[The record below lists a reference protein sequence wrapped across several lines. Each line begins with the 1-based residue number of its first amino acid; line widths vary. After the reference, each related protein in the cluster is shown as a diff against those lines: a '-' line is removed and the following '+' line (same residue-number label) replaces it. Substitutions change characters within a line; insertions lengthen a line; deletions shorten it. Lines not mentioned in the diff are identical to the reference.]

1 MAFLDWLRAR
11 KNKDHDV
18 KVVKVKEESID
29 IGEMAAGHP
38 TGAAA
43 AIKRMMD
50 QKNGPTKILVVGDG
64 CFSDKLSDYSLKMAQ
79 RLDCAIVALSVSD
92 TPLQFTGERKETE
105 ISLFYRRA
113 EKNLEKYIERADAM
127 AVDVVHIMEVGDQ
140 EKAISEL
147 SAKDAGIRYVL
158 TEPEHQGEEG
168 RVQIPVFDL
177 ACSRL

>member
-1 MAFLDWLRAR
+1 MEFLKWLKSG
-11 KNKDHDV
+11 KNKKKDV
-18 KVVKVKEESID
+18 RVKKLQEESID

-43 AIKRMMD
+43 AIRRMME

-64 CFSDKLSDYSLKMAQ
+64 RYSSKLSDYSLKMAQ
-79 RLDCAIVALSVSD
+79 RLDCEIVALNVSD
-92 TPLQFTGERKETE
+92 APLQYTGERKETE
-105 ISLFYRRA
+105 TALFYEKA
-113 EKNLEKYIERADAM
+113 ESNIAKFTEQADAM
-127 AVDVVHIMEVGDQ
+127 GVIVEYVTVIGDQ

-147 SAKDAGIRYVL
+147 SAKDPTIRYVL
-158 TEPEHQGEEG
+158 TEPEYQGEEG

>member
-1 MAFLDWLRAR
+1 MAFLDWLKVR
-11 KNKDHDV
+11 KSKNQDV
-18 KVVKVKEESID
+18 KVVKVKEESIG

-64 CFSDKLSDYSLKMAQ
+64 CFSEKLSDYSLKMAQ
-79 RLDCAIVALSVSD
+79 RLDCAIVALNVSD
-92 TPLQFTGERKETE
+92 APLQYADERKEAE
-105 ISLFYRRA
+105 ISLFYAKA
-113 EKNLEKYIERADAM
+113 EKNLEKYMEQANVM
-127 AVDVVHIMEVGDQ
+127 GVHVVHIMEVGDQ

-158 TEPEHQGEEG
+158 TEPDHGGEEG

>member
-1 MAFLDWLRAR
+1 MAFLDWLKVR
-11 KNKDHDV
+11 KNKNQDV
-18 KVVKVKEESID
+18 KVVKVKEESIG

-50 QKNGPTKILVVGDG
+50 QKNGPTKVLVVGDG

-79 RLDCAIVALSVSD
+79 RLDCAIVALNVTD
-92 TPLQFTGERKETE
+92 APLQYSDERREAE
-105 ISLFYRRA
+105 INLFYARA
-113 EKNLEKYIERADAM
+113 ERNLEKYLEQANVM
-127 AVDVVHIMEVGDQ
+127 GVHVVHIMEIGDQ

-147 SAKDAGIRYVL
+147 SAKDSGIRYVL
-158 TEPEHQGEEG
+158 TEPDHGGEEG

>member
-11 KNKDHDV
+11 KSKNQDV

-29 IGEMAAGHP
+29 MGAMAAGYP

-50 QKNGPTKILVVGDG
+50 QKNGPTKILVVGNG
-64 CFSDKLSDYSLKMAQ
+64 CFSSKLSDYSLKMAQ
-79 RLDCAIVALSVSD
+79 RLDCAIVALNVSD
-92 TPLQFTGERKETE
+92 APLQFTGERKETE
-105 ISLFYRRA
+105 INLFYERA
-113 EKNLEKYIERADAM
+113 EKNIEKYMEQADAM
-127 AVDVVHIMEVGDQ
+127 AVHVVHIMEVGDQ

-147 SAKDAGIRYVL
+147 SAKDPGIRYVL
-158 TEPEHQGEEG
+158 TEPDHEGDDG

>member
-1 MAFLDWLRAR
+1 MAFLDWLKAR
-11 KNKDHDV
+11 KNRDNDV
-18 KVVKVKEESID
+18 KVVKVKEESIG

-64 CFSDKLSDYSLKMAQ
+64 AYSDKLSEYSLKMAQ
-79 RLDCAIVALSVSD
+79 RLDCAIVALNVTSA
-92 TPLQFTGERKETE
+92 PLQFTGDKREEETT
-105 ISLFYRRA
+105 LFYEKA
-113 EKNLEKYIERADAM
+113 EQNIEKYMEQADTM
-127 AVDVVHIMEVGDQ
+127 GVDVVHIMEIGDQ

>member
-11 KNKDHDV
+11 KNRDHDV
-18 KVVKVKEESID
+18 KVVKVKEESIG

-38 TGAAA
+38 AGAAA

-50 QKNGPTKILVVGDG
+50 QKHGPTKILVVGDG
-64 CFSDKLSDYSLKMAQ
+64 AYSEKLSNYSLKMAQ
-79 RLDCAIVALSVSD
+79 RLDCAIVALNVSES
-92 TPLQFTGERKETE
+92 PLQFTGERREEE
-105 ISLFYRRA
+105 ITLFYARA
-113 EKNLEKYIERADAM
+113 EKNIEKYLAQADAM
-127 AVDVVHIMEVGDQ
+127 GVHVVHIMEVGDQ

-147 SAKDAGIRYVL
+147 SAKDPGIRYVL
-158 TEPEHQGEEG
+158 TEPEHHGEEG